1 MAAACNH
8 GSGIPFESLYLSDAD
23 IMRRTIISL
32 LATWLSVAAPLLY
45 ASMSLDKMVVYFEP
59 GQPPRQDI
67 MVSNPDPENLYLQTE
82 VYKVINPGGE
92 NEERIRI
99 TDPDKLKLLA
109 TPQKAVIPP
118 NGRKTVRLVSLETP
132 GTDEAVY
139 RVTFRPVVG
148 DVKATQTAIK
158 LLIAYQALV
167 FIRPANPKYDIVAKW
182 KDNKI
187 VFTNKGNMNA
197 VLRNGQFCTSKK
209 DVSCKP
215 LSEST
220 RLYAGQS
227 WTLELPDTK
236 GYVRYGL
243 FDGRFEKTR
252 TFSSGKSDRG

>member
-1 MAAACNH
+1 
-8 GSGIPFESLYLSDAD
+8 
-23 IMRRTIISL
+23 MRRIITSL
-32 LATWLSVAAPLLY
+32 LVTLLSVTTSSLH
-45 ASMSLDKMVVYFEP
+45 ASMSLDKMIVYFDP

-82 VYKVINPGGE
+82 VYKVVNPGRE

-109 TPQKAVIPP
+109 TPQKAIIPP

-132 GTDEAVY
+132 NAKEEVY

-148 DVKATQTAIK
+148 DIQATQTAIK

-167 FIRPANPKYDIVAKW
+167 FIRPANPKYDVVAEW

-187 VFTNKGNMNA
+187 VFTNRGNMNA
-197 VLRNGQFCTSKK
+197 VLRNGKFCTSKK
-209 DVSCKP
+209 DDSCSP
-215 LSEST
+215 LSEGT

-227 WTLELPDTK
+227 WTLELPDSK

-243 FDGRFEKTR
+243 FDGQFEKTK
-252 TFSSGKSDRG
+252 TFSPGKS